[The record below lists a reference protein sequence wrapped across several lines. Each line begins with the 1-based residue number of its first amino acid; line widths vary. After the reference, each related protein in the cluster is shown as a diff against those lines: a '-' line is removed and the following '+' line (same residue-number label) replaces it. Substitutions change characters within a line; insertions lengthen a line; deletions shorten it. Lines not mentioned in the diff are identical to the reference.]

1 MDAER
6 LRAFLLTLPNVVE
19 TQQWGNNLVYWV
31 GDKAIGGKMFAL
43 MNLDTLEESSP
54 VKKQGI
60 LSFSAGPERFADLL
74 EIEGCSPAPYFARIH
89 WIAAE
94 HWQVFT
100 NTEWEDHLRNA
111 YAIMHAKLPPRTLAS
126 LALPAAQQKRLIA
139 ERRVLLA
146 KSKTEVKP
154 KKSSAKKAPAKKK
167 LSAQT
172 HAKRP

>member
-43 MNLDTLEESSP
+43 MNLDTLGESSP

-94 HWQVFT
+94 DWQVFS
-100 NTEWEDHLRNA
+100 NAEWEDHLRHA
-111 YAIMHAKLPPRTLAS
+111 QAVMRAKLTPRTLAS
-126 LALPAAQQKRLIA
+126 LALPASQQKRLIA
-139 ERRVLLA
+139 ERRILLLA
-146 KSKTEVKP
+146 KAKP
-154 KKSSAKKAPAKKK
+154 KKSPVKKAK
-167 LSAQT
+167 
-172 HAKRP
+172 

>member
-54 VKKQGI
+54 VKKQGV

-94 HWQVFT
+94 HWQIFA
-100 NTEWEDHLRNA
+100 NAEWEAHLRHA
-111 YAIMHAKLPPRTLAS
+111 QSVMRAKLTARTLAS
-126 LALPAAQQKRLIA
+126 LTLPASQQKRLIA
-139 ERRVLLA
+139 ERRILLA
-146 KSKTEVKP
+146 EARP
-154 KKSSAKKAPAKKK
+154 KKPAAKKQAKQK
-167 LSAQT
+167 
-172 HAKRP
+172 